1 MDKPLVIAVSI
12 AARRGGN
19 FLLVERA
26 NPPSQGKFAF
36 PGGRAEAGEDLET
49 AARREL
55 FEETGLRAETL
66 SPLETLML
74 PGENCVYALT
84 VFRAETLSGNLAAG
98 DDALSA
104 GFFDRSAME
113 SLPMSQSTLRTVDKI
128 LALTAEQD

>member
-1 MDKPLVIAVSI
+1 MDKPCVPAISI
-12 AARRGGN
+12 AARRGGK

-36 PGGRAEAGEDLET
+36 PGGRVEAGEDLET

-55 FEETGLRAETL
+55 FEETGLRADGL
-66 SPLETLML
+66 RPFETLML
-74 PGENCVYALT
+74 SGEDCVYSLT
-84 VFRAETLSGNLAAG
+84 VFRADSLSGDLAAG